1 MVSILGEQNATSQAH
16 VQVKCISVI
25 MCKCES
31 SSLIQPRSLN
41 DASSIIVRS
50 ALIVRFRGDPS
61 LCACGT
67 KGQVRSAPD
76 VCVCVCACVYL

>member
-1 MVSILGEQNATSQAH
+1 MMVSILGEQNATSQAH

-25 MCKCES
+25 MCVCES

-50 ALIVRFRGDPS
+50 ALLFGSEETQASVRAVP
-61 LCACGT
+61 
-67 KGQVRSAPD
+67 KVRSGQHRI
-76 VCVCVCACVYL
+76 